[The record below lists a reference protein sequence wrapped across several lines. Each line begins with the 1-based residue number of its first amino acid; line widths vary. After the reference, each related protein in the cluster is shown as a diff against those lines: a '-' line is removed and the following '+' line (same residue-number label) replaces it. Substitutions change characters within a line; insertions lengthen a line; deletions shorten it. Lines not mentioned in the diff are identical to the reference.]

1 MRQQNEFAITL
12 QRLEADLLER
22 LSKAGDNIIEDIG
35 LITNLESTKATSTEI
50 AVKVAEAKETEININ
65 KAREQYRTV
74 ASRSS
79 MLYFLLNSLAVIDHF
94 YQFSLA
100 AFKVVFFR
108 AIKGSE
114 KSDEIL
120 VRVETLLDSI
130 TMAIYQYTSRGLF
143 ERHRLI
149 FNS

>member
-1 MRQQNEFAITL
+1 M
-12 QRLEADLLER
+12 LER

-94 YQFSLA
+94 Y
-100 AFKVVFFR
+100 
-108 AIKGSE
+108 
-114 KSDEIL
+114 
-120 VRVETLLDSI
+120 
-130 TMAIYQYTSRGLF
+130 
-143 ERHRLI
+143 
-149 FNS
+149 